1 MNCKQAA
8 ALLLCCT
15 ALLLAGCSQSAGP
28 DIDLPEPAFADGEP
42 HQPNREV
49 FRDWFKTIS
58 STSGPCTVS
67 VRDTI
72 YDEEQAAAWW
82 YAIQADL
89 ADLYRTLAME
99 EDACAPFTIYV
110 VEETMRGP
118 EAWNKHL
125 YCTPEDILSGAY
137 REGLTGAVL
146 SVDELW
152 KQIGL
157 AGIAFDGEKANVKQ
171 LTAYL
176 EATEEVDLLGLYAP
190 YFSDV
195 FASEEELS
203 MARTAARL
211 LCEHVIRE
219 HGSAML
225 AEDACLNCRQELLDE
240 LGVEHIYTDVFG
252 DFDSGYT
259 YSSSSEYPLIVTTP
273 RGDTFNIV
281 PLPGN
286 METPEEVCWLLYDA
300 WKGPQVILEAIRAE
314 APEYADILEK
324 NYSKPFTCTL
334 APNRQASIAFNWNR
348 NRKIILGGS
357 WSMVHEIL
365 HLIFPTETSLKTEW
379 WKYEACADGLMY
391 KYYPSRWYKLDFYS
405 AFSPAYLNTK
415 KTPHIYLAHADF
427 PRTADEVDVM
437 LFLKAMLVADHTFL
451 SEEEY
456 DKKWQSL
463 AEFYQQDIEL
473 ADLPNEGGN
482 MLSYQELAT
491 FADYLIENYSL
502 STFLEYCLADT
513 SLFEEVYGIDYET
526 AEAAWLEDLMR
537 MGEP

>member
-1 MNCKQAA
+1 
-8 ALLLCCT
+8 
-15 ALLLAGCSQSAGP
+15 
-28 DIDLPEPAFADGEP
+28 
-42 HQPNREV
+42 
-49 FRDWFKTIS
+49 
-58 STSGPCTVS
+58 
-67 VRDTI
+67 
-72 YDEEQAAAWW
+72 
-82 YAIQADL
+82 
-89 ADLYRTLAME
+89 
-99 EDACAPFTIYV
+99 
-110 VEETMRGP
+110 
-118 EAWNKHL
+118 
-125 YCTPEDILSGAY
+125 
-137 REGLTGAVL
+137 
-146 SVDELW
+146 
-152 KQIGL
+152 
-157 AGIAFDGEKANVKQ
+157 
-171 LTAYL
+171 
-176 EATEEVDLLGLYAP
+176 
-190 YFSDV
+190 
-195 FASEEELS
+195 
-203 MARTAARL
+203 
-211 LCEHVIRE
+211 
-219 HGSAML
+219 
-225 AEDACLNCRQELLDE
+225 
-240 LGVEHIYTDVFG
+240 
-252 DFDSGYT
+252 
-259 YSSSSEYPLIVTTP
+259 
-273 RGDTFNIV
+273 
-281 PLPGN
+281 
-286 METPEEVCWLLYDA
+286 
-300 WKGPQVILEAIRAE
+300 
-314 APEYADILEK
+314 
-324 NYSKPFTCTL
+324 
-334 APNRQASIAFNWNR
+334 
-348 NRKIILGGS
+348 
-357 WSMVHEIL
+357 MVHEIL